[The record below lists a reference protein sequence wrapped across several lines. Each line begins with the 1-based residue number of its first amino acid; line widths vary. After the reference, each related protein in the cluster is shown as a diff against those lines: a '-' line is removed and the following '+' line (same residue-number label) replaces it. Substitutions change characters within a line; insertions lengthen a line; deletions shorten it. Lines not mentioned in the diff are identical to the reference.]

1 MNDHTNF
8 NYQNIVDRV
17 RDSLQKHLQAYSE
30 TILHDICRNEVEL
43 LLTDYN
49 MPENMQYIEEDHHN
63 TFSLSVPLDSV
74 LERVLNE
81 EYGISLDVVLPLTEK
96 QKQQLDDKKKGII
109 RDDKG
114 RIDLIKTCEKQE
126 RMKKVY
132 MPERFTLND
141 IFNKHMDIRE
151 KRHLPGKNSIN
162 QIVLE

>member
-17 RDSLQKHLQAYSE
+17 RDSLQKHFQAYSE
-30 TILHDICRNEVEL
+30 IVLRDICRNEVEL

-49 MPENMQYIEEDHHN
+49 MPENMQCIEEDHHN
-63 TFSLSVPLDSV
+63 TFNLNVPLDSV

-132 MPERFTLND
+132 MNPRFTLND
-141 IFNKHMDIRE
+141 ISNEHTDIRE